1 VKRRESITLL
11 GGAAVAW
18 PLAAR
23 GQQPAMPVIG
33 FLHNAPLPSQSHLV
47 GAFRQGLAEAGYI
60 PGKNLII
67 EYRSSEGQDQDLP
80 SLAADLIQRQVR
92 VIATPG
98 SVPAAL
104 AAKAATTTIPIVF
117 GTALD
122 PVKLGLVESI
132 NRPGGNATGVNFL
145 IAELGTKQLELLV
158 EMVPGVE
165 RIAVLVNPAES
176 IRTEIAVRSL
186 EAAARTLRV
195 QIQVVTAS
203 SSLEIDERFATL
215 ARDHADALFV
225 VPTPLYYA
233 RRVQL
238 AILAASYKLPTMY
251 AVRDHVD
258 VGGLMSYGT
267 SLADMFRQVGDY
279 TARILKGTKPSD
291 LPVVQSAKFEFVINM
306 HTAKTLGL
314 KVSPMLLA
322 RADEVIE

>member
-1 VKRRESITLL
+1 VARAQQ
-11 GGAAVAW
+11 AAI
-18 PLAAR
+18 PI
-23 GQQPAMPVIG
+23 IG
-33 FLHNAPLPSQSHLV
+33 FLHNAPLHTTSHLV
-47 GAFRQGLAEAGYI
+47 AAFHQGLAEGGYVA
-60 PGKNLII
+60 GKNLTI
-67 EYRSSEGQDQDLP
+67 EYRSSENQDQDLP
-80 SLAADLIQRQVR
+80 SLAADLVRRQVR

-122 PVKLGLVESI
+122 PIKLGLVESI

-195 QIQVVTAS
+195 QVQVASAS
-203 SSLEIDERFATL
+203 SSLEIDEQFATL

-225 VPTPLYYA
+225 VPTPLYYT

-238 AILAASYKLPTMY
+238 AILAAYYKLPTMY

-258 VGGLMSYGT
+258 AGGLMSYGT

-279 TARILKGTKPSD
+279 TARILKGAKPSD

-314 KVSPMLLA
+314 AIPPTLLA

>member
-1 VKRRESITLL
+1 MRRREFITLL
-11 GGAAVAW
+11 GGAATTC

-23 GQQPAMPVIG
+23 AQQPAMPVIG
-33 FLHNAPLPSQSHLV
+33 FLHNAPLSSQSHLV

-158 EMVPGVE
+158 EMVP
-165 RIAVLVNPAES
+165 L
-176 IRTEIAVRSL
+176 T
-186 EAAARTLRV
+186 
-195 QIQVVTAS
+195 
-203 SSLEIDERFATL
+203 
-215 ARDHADALFV
+215 
-225 VPTPLYYA
+225 
-233 RRVQL
+233 
-238 AILAASYKLPTMY
+238 
-251 AVRDHVD
+251 
-258 VGGLMSYGT
+258 
-267 SLADMFRQVGDY
+267 
-279 TARILKGTKPSD
+279 
-291 LPVVQSAKFEFVINM
+291 INLT
-306 HTAKTLGL
+306 TAKVLGL
-314 KVSPMLLA
+314 TIPESFLL